1 MDSQNLG
8 KERHCSVGLSD
19 VDISLYAV
27 AQRLV
32 VYVCR
37 HGVEPFPETN
47 SLAEKHEPHV
57 NVRRRYP
64 LRWNGYVNGKLNR
77 EYQVSSDVYHSQ
89 YKDAYGEKY

>member
-1 MDSQNLG
+1 M
-8 KERHCSVGLSD
+8 
-19 VDISLYAV
+19 YAV

-57 NVRRRYP
+57 VVRRRYP
-64 LRWNGYVNGKLNR
+64 LRWNGYVNGKPNSKC
-77 EYQVSSDVYHSQ
+77 QVSSDVYHSQ
-89 YKDAYGEKY
+89 YKDGEKY